1 MTSPKSSLDLADLHH
16 LGRRL
21 TAAAISA
28 MKDASDLG
36 PTELLVLECLYDAGP
51 QSVGVIA
58 QRTGFAQS
66 RVSTVVASLHKR
78 GLVEL
83 GADPA
88 DRRRTVAT
96 IADHARIQ
104 AREARNRD
112 AEPTLRQMLPALTD
126 TEVDAVI
133 AALKALNNALGDAPP
148 DTSSGTNLQPG
159 GRPQAPAE
167 HRS

>member
-1 MTSPKSSLDLADLHH
+1 MALPTSSLELAELHH

-36 PTELLVLECLYDAGP
+36 PTELLVLEHLYTAGP
-51 QSVGVIA
+51 QPVGAIA

-66 RVSTVVASLHKR
+66 RVSTVVAALHKR

-88 DRRRTVAT
+88 DRRRTVAK
-96 IADHARIQ
+96 IADHARAQ

-112 AEPTLRQMLPALTD
+112 AEPALRQMLPALAD

-133 AALKALNNALGDAPP
+133 AALKTLNSALSEAPP
-148 DTSSGTNLQPG
+148 DTFSGTDSQSSGHP
-159 GRPQAPAE
+159 E
-167 HRS
+167 

>member
-1 MTSPKSSLDLADLHH
+1 MNLADLHH

-21 TAAAISA
+21 TAAATSA

-36 PTELLVLECLYDAGP
+36 PTELLVLECLYTTGP
-51 QSVGVIA
+51 QPVGAIA

-88 DRRRTVAT
+88 DRRRTVAK
-96 IADHARIQ
+96 IADHARAQ
-104 AREARNRD
+104 AGEARSRD
-112 AEPTLRQMLPALTD
+112 AEPTLRQMLPGLPDA
-126 TEVDAVI
+126 EVDAVI
-133 AALKALNNALGDAPP
+133 AALKTLNSAPGEAPP
-148 DTSSGTNLQPG
+148 DTSSGTDLRPT
-159 GRPQAPAE
+159 GRPQGPADQ
-167 HRS
+167 RS